1 MKIPARVP
9 VTLLVAALLG
19 GALVSAAGDQNP
31 TLRPFW
37 GMTRGEVGWSLS
49 DACLPYQPV
58 LTETAG
64 SGQLTHLG
72 RSTIGTTHCANDSG
86 GAFNGRITL
95 TAANGDQLLATYT
108 AQTVSMS
115 EGLLVQQMT
124 GTFVDG
130 GTGRFTHATGTFTAM
145 VFVRPGAEPPTLE
158 TRWPVDVAF
167 VGTIAY

>member
-1 MKIPARVP
+1 MRIPARIP

-19 GALVSAAGDQNP
+19 GASVAAAGDHNP

-37 GMTRGEVGWSLS
+37 GTTRGEVGWSLS

-58 LTETAG
+58 QTQM
-64 SGQLTHLG
+64 SGKGHLTHLG
-72 RSTIGTTHCANDSG
+72 RSTIDTTHCANSG

-124 GTFVDG
+124 GVFVDG

-145 VFVRPGAEPPTLE
+145 VFVRRGAQPPTLE
-158 TRWPVDVAF
+158 TRWPVDLAF